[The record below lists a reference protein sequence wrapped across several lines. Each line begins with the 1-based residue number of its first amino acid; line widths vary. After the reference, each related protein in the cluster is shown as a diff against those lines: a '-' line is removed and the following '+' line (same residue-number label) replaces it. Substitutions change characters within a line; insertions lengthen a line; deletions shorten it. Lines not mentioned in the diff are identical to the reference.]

1 MNTTG
6 IYKDRIIGLLF
17 LGAFLCY
24 GIGRNFF
31 ESQNNSEQLIG
42 GFLIILNSFFVISI
56 GILLKK
62 TIKSYQSL
70 IANIYLFTRIL
81 EALALS
87 SIVINLIPTINI
99 SYDLGYHIA
108 MLSLGI
114 GSIPMCYV
122 LYKNNLV
129 ANWIAIW
136 GIIGYSLLSLGFLIE
151 FFGTQWSNYLLIIG
165 GLWEMTFAFRLIARV
180 ERRSK

>member
-1 MNTTG
+1 MNTKG

-24 GIGRNFF
+24 GIGRNLF

-42 GFLIILNSFFVISI
+42 GFLIILNSFFVMSI

-62 TIKSYQSL
+62 TIKPYQSL

-136 GIIGYSLLSLGFLIE
+136 GIIGYLLLSLGFLMEI
-151 FFGTQWSNYLLIIG
+151 FGNQWSNYLLIIG
-165 GLWEMTFAFRLIARV
+165 GLWEMTFAVRLIARL
-180 ERRSK
+180 EKSTK